1 MSDFPLII
9 SGILVGIFAGI
20 ALTFVG
26 IFIIGLLQ
34 IALAILLF
42 AWKYPALTAIMVI
55 TLGALAAKIFYD
67 YQKTNS
73 K

>member
-1 MSDFPLII
+1 MII

-34 IALAILLF
+34 IALAILLL
-42 AWKYPALTAIMVI
+42 AWQYPALTAIAVI
-55 TLGALAAKIFYD
+55 VIGVLAAKSVANY
-67 YQKTNS
+67 YNNNS
-73 K
+73 N